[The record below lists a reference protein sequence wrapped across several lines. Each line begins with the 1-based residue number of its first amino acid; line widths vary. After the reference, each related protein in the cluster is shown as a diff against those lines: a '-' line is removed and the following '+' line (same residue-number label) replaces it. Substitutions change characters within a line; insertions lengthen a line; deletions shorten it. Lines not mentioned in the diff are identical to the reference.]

1 MTSAALPADLASGDA
16 RRLLDA
22 ALQAIR
28 TLYPE
33 AEVIL
38 FGSRA
43 EGRARADSDFDFLVV
58 AETEDRFAVAL
69 RLTEAL
75 EPVFPRG
82 DFDLVVIRRQDWDR
96 VRRLRGFVAHEADTT
111 GIRLEA

>member
-1 MTSAALPADLASGDA
+1 V
-16 RRLLDA
+16 
-22 ALQAIR
+22 AIR
-28 TLYPE
+28 ALAPD

-43 EGRARADSDFDFLVV
+43 TGTARADSDYDFLVV
-58 AETEDRFAVAL
+58 AETEDRFALAL

-82 DFDLVVIRRQDWDR
+82 DFDLVVVRRQDWDR
-96 VRRLRGFVAHEADTT
+96 ARRLRGFVAYEADRT
-111 GIRLEA
+111 GIPLGA